1 MLRDQD
7 DMTRR
12 DEEQLP
18 GRRRAHGFLASQGA
32 YGIGWIASMEM
43 GRQARGGLSW
53 AESAMANGVSQDEVD
68 AARRRRHA
76 TERVIDEAERL
87 RRTG

>member
-1 MLRDQD
+1 MLGDENDTLRQ
-7 DMTRR
+7 
-12 DEEQLP
+12 DEEKLR
-18 GRRRAHGFLASQGA
+18 GRRRAYGFLESQGA

-68 AARRRRHA
+68 AARKRRHA
-76 TERVIDEAERL
+76 TERVLDEAERL

>member
-1 MLRDQD
+1 MA
-7 DMTRR
+7 RR
-12 DEEQLP
+12 DEESVP
-18 GRRRAHGFLASQGA
+18 RHRRGYGFLESQGA

-53 AESAMANGVSQDEVD
+53 AESAMANGVSQYEVD
-68 AARRRRHA
+68 AARQRRHV
-76 TERVIDEAERL
+76 TERVLDEGERL